1 MTAARLHV
9 AVPWLVWGLS
19 ALLGST
25 ALGVMLANVE
35 MPAVRDAL
43 YLQDA
48 GVALVFPAM
57 GALILSRRPG
67 HRIGWLFL
75 MTASLSV
82 AGLGAAYALYTF
94 TIAPG
99 ALPGGAWA
107 AWIASWAWTPFL
119 AMPTL
124 LVLLFPD
131 GRAPS
136 PRWGV
141 LARLIG
147 WWLVGLTVL
156 AALLPGPMDPFPA
169 QNPLGLGAL
178 AALRPVAD
186 ALIAVVMVGFA
197 PLCLA
202 GLVWRWRHAQGDE
215 RAQLKWFVTAAVVAL
230 AGGLLGGFLPIPVLA
245 GDALWLAGLSCL
257 PVAAAVAI
265 IKYRLYDI
273 DVLIERSI
281 VYGLL
286 TAVVVSGYV
295 AIVAVLGGWL
305 SQFAASLVATGVTAV
320 AFQPLRERLQRRID
334 RLLYG
339 DRADPYGALAT
350 LGARLESTVPIAA
363 VLPTVADAIATALNL
378 RCVAIEVVEGDGA
391 RLAASHGRP
400 VDDPLRL
407 PMSYRGTV
415 VGWLLAGPPSTAT
428 RLSPAD
434 RRLLADFARQAAA
447 TVHAVALTDQLLD
460 SRSRLVASREEERRR
475 LRRDLHDGLGPTL
488 AGLTLQIAAVGQL
501 VSSDPAAAAVRLQ
514 RLRATLQD
522 AVVEVRRLVDGLR
535 PPALDELGLVAA
547 IEQHVTAMPRV
558 DAGPTISVETA
569 TPLPDLP
576 AAVEVAA
583 YRIATEA
590 ALNAIRH
597 ADAQMCHIGLRFD
610 GSLHLEIT
618 DDGRG
623 GADGDHPGVGL
634 RSMRER
640 AAELGGACVITPAD
654 PHGTVV
660 RARLPVPSA

>member
-1 MTAARLHV
+1 VSTERVGVLL
-9 AVPWLVWGLS
+9 PWFVWGVS
-19 ALLGST
+19 ALLGSA
-25 ALGVMLANVE
+25 ALGVIVANFDI
-35 MPAVRDAL
+35 PAVRDAF

-48 GVALVFPAM
+48 GVAFVFPAM
-57 GALILSRRPG
+57 GALILTRRPG

-75 MTASLSV
+75 ATASLSV
-82 AGLGAAYALYTF
+82 AGAGSAYALYTLV
-94 TIAPG
+94 IAPG

-136 PRWGV
+136 ARWGL
-141 LARLIG
+141 LARLIVG
-147 WWLVGLTVL
+147 WLAGVTVL
-156 AALLPGPMDPFPA
+156 AALLPGRLDPFPA
-169 QNPLGLGAL
+169 HNPIGLTAL
-178 AALRPVAD
+178 QPLRPLAD
-186 ALIAVVMVGFA
+186 ALIGVVMVGFA

-202 GLVWRWRHAQGDE
+202 GLVWRFRHADGDE
-215 RAQLKWFVTAAVVAL
+215 RAQLKWFVSAAVVAL
-230 AGGLLGGFLPIPVLA
+230 AAGLLGGFLPIPVLA
-245 GDALWLAGLSCL
+245 GDALWLIGLSCL

-286 TAVVVSGYV
+286 TALIVAGYV

-305 SQFAASLVATGVTAV
+305 SQFAASLVATGVAAV
-320 AFQPLRERLQRRID
+320 AFQPLREWVQRRID

-339 DRADPYGALAT
+339 HRADPYGALAT
-350 LGARLESTVPIAA
+350 LGARLESTVPIDA

-378 RCVAIEVVEGDGA
+378 RYVAIEIADGD
-391 RLAASHGRP
+391 RVRMAANHGRQ

-407 PMSYRGTV
+407 PMFYRGTV
-415 VGWLLAGPPSTAT
+415 VGWLLAGPPTTAS
-428 RLSPAD
+428 RLSAAD

-447 TVHAVALTDQLLD
+447 TVHAVALTGQLMQ

-488 AGLTLQIAAVGQL
+488 AGLTLQLEAVGRL
-501 VSSDPAAAAVRLQ
+501 VGHDPETAAVRLR
-514 RLRATLQD
+514 RLKATLQD
-522 AVVEVRRLVDGLR
+522 AVIEVRRLVDGLR
-535 PPALDELGLVAA
+535 PPALDDLGLVEA
-547 IEQHVTAMPRV
+547 IEQHVAAMPGG
-558 DAGPTISVETA
+558 DAGPTVFVETA
-569 TPLPDLP
+569 APLPDLP

-597 ADAQMCHIGLRFD
+597 ADAQTCRIGLRFD
-610 GSLHLEIT
+610 GSLHVEIT

-623 GADGDHPGVGL
+623 VVDGQRSGVGL
-634 RSMRER
+634 QSMRER